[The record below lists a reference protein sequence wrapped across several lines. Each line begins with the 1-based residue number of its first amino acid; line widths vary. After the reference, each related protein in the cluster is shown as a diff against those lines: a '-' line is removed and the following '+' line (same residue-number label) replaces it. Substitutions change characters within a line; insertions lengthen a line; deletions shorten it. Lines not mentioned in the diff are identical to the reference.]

1 MFCVCKTHFFF
12 FFFSPHWLLK
22 DLFSFQI
29 VRRITDAHSNVKDLN
44 LTDAKLAYIKAWQ
57 ALPEYGITYFI
68 IKMNTNKK
76 EVSFVYGRGLL
87 SFRLKVNFVDKIRVS
102 IMENFI
108 IFIFFCLHKLS
119 A

>member
-1 MFCVCKTHFFF
+1 MFCVCKTFSL
-12 FFFSPHWLLK
+12 FFSAHWLLK

-76 EVSFVYGRGLL
+76 EVSFGYG
-87 SFRLKVNFVDKIRVS
+87 
-102 IMENFI
+102 
-108 IFIFFCLHKLS
+108 
-119 A
+119 